1 MNHFSWTEID
11 QIQLFAR
18 GGYRGN
24 LCRRVLGGMS
34 MAPLSDRMVEHLR
47 RCNECYAA
55 VLTNGRH
62 EHDRLHCLEAA
73 LADERCRLG
82 LMEID
87 LTNGCGPYID
97 EDDGFEYRTSDEV

>member
-1 MNHFSWTEID
+1 MNHFSWTELD

-18 GGYRGN
+18 GGYYGVYH
-24 LCRRVLGGMS
+24 RRFRGGMS
-34 MAPLSDRMVEHLR
+34 VTPLSRQAAEHLR
-47 RCNECYAA
+47 HCNECYAA

-62 EHDRLHCLEAA
+62 EHDRLHRLEAA

-87 LTNGCGPYID
+87 LTNGCGPGID